1 MSETPI
7 TPPLSGD
14 AAEGRFPPLL
24 LVGTDYRL
32 SPLAL
37 RERVAYDAG
46 GAEELLVH
54 LLARDTV
61 AEASVLSTCNRTEV
75 YVVPRH
81 AEEYSPRHA
90 EEYLPR
96 HTDGAYRSV
105 LETAFLARAPEI
117 EREGRLV
124 VRRDAEAARHLL
136 RVAAGLESM
145 VLGEPEIL
153 GQVRQ
158 AHEIADAVGSSG
170 PLTRRLL
177 RSAAETGR
185 RARSE
190 TAVSTGAVS
199 LGYAVVELARNIF
212 SELTE
217 AGVLVLGAGET
228 ARQVVRNLVD
238 RGARRVQVANR
249 GRERAER
256 LAAEIPGV
264 ETLSLDERYAALESA
279 DVVVATTSAPEPL
292 LTAAGMREALGRR
305 RARPLL
311 VVDLGVPRNVEEAV
325 GRLDG
330 VFLHSLDSLD
340 VLIQRNLKRRR
351 EEVPR
356 VEEIVEQELARF
368 TAWFRALAA
377 EPLVARLQKQAEEV
391 RRRELAHAL
400 SRFPPETH
408 EDLDRLTRALVR
420 KILHHPSARLRGR
433 GAAGAGDDLERLDLV
448 RELFHLDEEE
458 EPA

>member
-1 MSETPI
+1 METPDFR
-7 TPPLSGD
+7 PPSDD
-14 AAEGRFPPLL
+14 AAADAFPPLL
-24 LVGTDYRL
+24 LVGTDFRL

-37 RERVAYDAG
+37 RERVAYDAR

-54 LLARDTV
+54 LLAREAV

-81 AEEYSPRHA
+81 DE
-90 EEYLPR
+90 
-96 HTDGAYRSV
+96 GAHRGV
-105 LETAFLARAPEI
+105 IETAFLAKEPEI
-117 EREGRLV
+117 ERDGRLY
-124 VRRDAEAARHLL
+124 VRREAAAARHLL

-158 AHEIADAVGSSG
+158 AHELAEAVGSSG

-177 RSAAETGR
+177 RAAAETGR

-190 TAVSTGAVS
+190 TAISTGAVS
-199 LGYAVVELARNIF
+199 LGYTVVELAKNIF
-212 SELTE
+212 SDLSE

-228 ARQVVRNLVD
+228 ARQVVRTLLD
-238 RGARRVQVANR
+238 RGGARRVQVANR
-249 GRERAER
+249 SRERARR
-256 LAAEIPGV
+256 LADELPQV
-264 ETLSLDERYAALESA
+264 EVVPLEERYAALAAA
-279 DVVVATTSAPEPL
+279 DVVVATTSADHPVL
-292 LTAAGMREALGRR
+292 GVARVREALARR

-311 VVDLGVPRNVEEAV
+311 TVDLGVPRNVEEAV
-325 GRLDG
+325 GRLPN
-330 VFLHSLDSLD
+330 VFLHSIDSLD

-368 TAWFRALAA
+368 AAWYRGLAA
-377 EPLVARLQKQAEEV
+377 EPLIARLQKQAEEV
-391 RRRELAHAL
+391 RRRELAQAL
-400 SRFPPETH
+400 SRFPADTH
-408 EDLDRLTRALVR
+408 DDLDRLTRSLVR
-420 KILHHPSARLRGR
+420 KILHHPSTSLRGR
-433 GAAGAGDDLERLDLV
+433 GGDSGEAIERLDLV
-448 RELFHLDEEE
+448 RELFRLDDD

>member
-1 MSETPI
+1 METPDFR
-7 TPPLSGD
+7 PPSDD
-14 AAEGRFPPLL
+14 AAADAFPPLL
-24 LVGTDYRL
+24 LVGTDFRL

-37 RERVAYDAG
+37 RERVAYDAR

-54 LLARDTV
+54 LLAREAV

-81 AEEYSPRHA
+81 DE
-90 EEYLPR
+90 
-96 HTDGAYRSV
+96 GAHRGV
-105 LETAFLARAPEI
+105 IETAFLAKEPEI
-117 EREGRLV
+117 ERDGRLY
-124 VRRDAEAARHLL
+124 VRREAAAARHLL

-158 AHEIADAVGSSG
+158 AHELAEAVGSSG

-177 RSAAETGR
+177 RAAAETGR

-190 TAVSTGAVS
+190 TAISTGAVS
-199 LGYAVVELARNIF
+199 LGYTVVELAKNIF
-212 SELTE
+212 SDLSE

-238 RGARRVQVANR
+238 RGGARRVQVANR
-249 GRERAER
+249 SRERARR
-256 LAAEIPGV
+256 LADELPQV
-264 ETLSLDERYAALESA
+264 EVLPLEERYAALEAA
-279 DVVVATTSAPEPL
+279 DVVVATTSAEQPL
-292 LTAAGMREALGRR
+292 LGVERVREALARR

-311 VVDLGVPRNVEEAV
+311 AVDLGVPRNVEEAV
-325 GRLDG
+325 GRLPN
-330 VFLHSLDSLD
+330 VFLHTIDSLD

-351 EEVPR
+351 EEVPK

-368 TAWFRALAA
+368 TAWYRGLAA
-377 EPLVARLQKQAEEV
+377 EPLIARLQKQAEEV
-391 RRRELAHAL
+391 RRRELAQAL
-400 SRFPPETH
+400 SRFPVETH
-408 EDLDRLTRALVR
+408 DDLDRLTRSLVR
-420 KILHHPSARLRGR
+420 KILHHPSSSLRGR
-433 GAAGAGDDLERLDLV
+433 GADSGESIERLDLV
-448 RELFHLDEEE
+448 RELFRLDDD

>member
-1 MSETPI
+1 VSENPTAPE
-7 TPPLSGD
+7 LSGD
-14 AAEGRFPPLL
+14 AASGRFPQLL
-24 LVGTDYRL
+24 LVGTDFRL

-54 LLARDTV
+54 LLARDAV

-81 AEEYSPRHA
+81 ASQD
-90 EEYLPR
+90 LPR
-96 HTDGAYRSV
+96 HQDGAYRTV
-105 LETAFLARAPEI
+105 VETAFLARAPEI
-117 EREGRLV
+117 ESDGRLA

-158 AHEIADAVGSSG
+158 AHEIAEGVGSSG

-212 SELTE
+212 SDLGE

-228 ARQVVRNLVD
+228 ARQVVRNLLD

-256 LAAEIPGV
+256 LAAEMPGV
-264 ETLSLDERYAALESA
+264 EVLPLEERWSALESV
-279 DVVVATTSAPEPL
+279 DVVVATTSSDQPL
-292 LTAAGMREALGRR
+292 LTVAGMREALARR
-305 RARPLL
+305 PARPLL

-325 GRLDG
+325 GRLG
-330 VFLHSLDSLD
+330 TVFLHSLDSLD

-368 TAWFRALAA
+368 TAWYRGLAV

-391 RRRELAHAL
+391 RRRELAQAL
-400 SRFPPETH
+400 ARFPPDTH
-408 EDLDRLTRALVR
+408 QDLDRLTRSLVR
-420 KILHHPSARLRGR
+420 KILHHPSSRLRNG
-433 GAAGAGDDLERLDLV
+433 GAAGAGEDLERLDLV

-458 EPA
+458 PA